1 MQDNKSQLHPIEKSL
16 LKMLAND
23 QPMTAENL
31 SKVTGLNIDQVR
43 RGIEWLKYKNLVLIK
58 DKSTVKILL
67 GKNGLDAIKNQFP
80 ERRLVDSV
88 KQGFNTMHKLWDR
101 GVFKNSD
108 ERGVAFR
115 YAVHVNKWLDQR
127 SSSIDGEEAKLV
139 ILPASEELSPEEI
152 LLRKIHTASVISL
165 DQVSNMSQEDLRAL
179 DSLKKRHF
187 VIEQREKGSEIM
199 LSDKGR
205 QLLKQQLLGNEHSRP
220 ETDEKLA

>member
-23 QPMTAENL
+23 QPMTTEDL
-31 SKVTGLNIDQVR
+31 SRATGLNIDQVR

-108 ERGVAFR
+108 E
-115 YAVHVNKWLDQR
+115 L
-127 SSSIDGEEAKLV
+127 
-139 ILPASEELSPEEI
+139 
-152 LLRKIHTASVISL
+152 
-165 DQVSNMSQEDLRAL
+165 
-179 DSLKKRHF
+179 
-187 VIEQREKGSEIM
+187 
-199 LSDKGR
+199 
-205 QLLKQQLLGNEHSRP
+205 
-220 ETDEKLA
+220 

>member
-88 KQGFNTMHKLWDR
+88 KQGFNTMHKLC
-101 GVFKNSD
+101 
-108 ERGVAFR
+108 E
-115 YAVHVNKWLDQR
+115 
-127 SSSIDGEEAKLV
+127 
-139 ILPASEELSPEEI
+139 
-152 LLRKIHTASVISL
+152 
-165 DQVSNMSQEDLRAL
+165 
-179 DSLKKRHF
+179 
-187 VIEQREKGSEIM
+187 
-199 LSDKGR
+199 
-205 QLLKQQLLGNEHSRP
+205 
-220 ETDEKLA
+220 